1 MAREEE
7 EKEGEQLVELK
18 FRLFDGTDLG
28 PRKYATETTIA
39 TIKENILS
47 QWPQGTAY
55 SSPFPLILLVSFPRP
70 FLSSVSDIWIL
81 QFTKNDC
88 FLSIFCSVFF
98 PLLVFVFVNVFYSS
112 WQASR
117 RGHGFPSAL
126 ALMLRPI
133 FLVHCCCCFWHGR
146 RRKTCECGVE
156 HCRCSINLSLIL
168 LLW

>member
-1 MAREEE
+1 MAGEEEE

-47 QWPQGTAY
+47 QWPQGTAF
-55 SSPFPLILLVSFPRP
+55 SSSFLPTS
-70 FLSSVSDIWIL
+70 FSSLGLGYWIL

-98 PLLVFVFVNVFYSS
+98 
-112 WQASR
+112 
-117 RGHGFPSAL
+117 FPSL
-126 ALMLRPI
+126 CLCL
-133 FLVHCCCCFWHGR
+133 
-146 RRKTCECGVE
+146 
-156 HCRCSINLSLIL
+156 
-168 LLW
+168 

>member
-1 MAREEE
+1 MAGEEE

-47 QWPQGTAY
+47 QWPQGTAF
-55 SSPFPLILLVSFPRP
+55 SSSFPP
-70 FLSSVSDIWIL
+70 DSSCFFPTSFSFLGLGYWIL

-98 PLLVFVFVNVFYSS
+98 PLLVFVFVLFLLTSFKKGRWFPFCLGTDAEVNFFSS
-112 WQASR
+112 
-117 RGHGFPSAL
+117 
-126 ALMLRPI
+126 
-133 FLVHCCCCFWHGR
+133 
-146 RRKTCECGVE
+146 
-156 HCRCSINLSLIL
+156 L
-168 LLW
+168 LLLLLAWEEENI

>member
-112 WQASR
+112 
-117 RGHGFPSAL
+117 
-126 ALMLRPI
+126 
-133 FLVHCCCCFWHGR
+133 
-146 RRKTCECGVE
+146 
-156 HCRCSINLSLIL
+156 
-168 LLW
+168 